1 MGVGILLVVA
11 TAGCGESTSGP
22 EPGEVHLGAG
32 NALLGSEADVRLRL
46 EADAFEPGT
55 PVTLILEHHGGL
67 HVGYNLCS
75 RRLERRTAGAWTSV
89 GVLRLCTAHLDLLEA
104 GGTVARD
111 RTLPLGLT
119 DGTYRMRLPLYLF
132 ESEAQ
137 RDVVSDTF
145 RVEG

>member
-46 EADAFEPGT
+46 EPEAFAAGA
-55 PVTLILEHHGGL
+55 PVTLILKHRGGEP
-67 HVGYNLCS
+67 VGYNLCT
-75 RRLERRTAGAWTSV
+75 RRLERRTAEEWVSID
-89 GVLRLCTAHLDLLEA
+89 VLRLCTAHLDRLEA
-104 GGTVARD
+104 GGTVARE
-111 RTLPLGLT
+111 RTLPEGLA
-119 DGTYRMRLPLYLF
+119 GGVYRMRLPLWLF

-137 RDVVSDTF
+137 RDIVSDTF
-145 RVEG
+145 RVER